1 MYDCC
6 MRSRCQKRSSEEA
19 RRRLEV
25 ILGEMRREKFGAKSE
40 KLRPDQY
47 HLPLEDVEIAQ
58 GVLDAA
64 QEKAA
69 AIIQG
74 RSRDGSDQVRHRNRG
89 CLPAHLPR
97 VERII
102 EPASTLCPCGCGA
115 MTKIGED
122 VSKRLDVIPAQ
133 WRVLVTRRPKY
144 VCRRC
149 SGAVVQAH
157 APEHVVPGGLPTEA
171 AIAQVIVSKFGD
183 HTPFYRQAEIYARQG
198 IRLDRAT
205 LGNWSGRAC
214 FHLQPV
220 ADHMRRHLAS
230 GGSSVHGR
238 NHGAGARSGARRR
251 RRKGTSGRS
260 SPTIAAMAAQV
271 RRSCCSDMRPGAA
284 APSPNSSWRAS
295 TDASCNATA
304 MTVMTG

>member
-1 MYDCC
+1 MSIATLRDEND
-6 MRSRCQKRSSEEA
+6 RLKALLTQTQATLSEHQAALAASEEA

-25 ILGEMRREKFGAKSE
+25 IVGELRREKFGAKSE

-47 HLPLEDVEIAQ
+47 HLLLEDVEIAQ

-74 RSRDGSDQVRHRNRG
+74 RSRGALDQARHRNRG

-122 VSKRLDVIPAQ
+122 VSERLDVIPAQ

-144 VCRRC
+144 ACRRC

-157 APEHVVPGGLPTEA
+157 APEYVVPGGLPTEA
-171 AIAQVIVSKFGD
+171 AIAQVIVAEFGD
-183 HTPFYRQAEIYARQG
+183 HPPSAAASRARARRKAALRLLRPHPG
-198 IRLDRAT
+198 IRSEPSRSA
-205 LGNWSGRAC
+205 G
-214 FHLQPV
+214 
-220 ADHMRRHLAS
+220 
-230 GGSSVHGR
+230 
-238 NHGAGARSGARRR
+238 HGASPWSRRRSGVRV
-251 RRKGTSGRS
+251 GGRS
-260 SPTIAAMAAQV
+260 I
-271 RRSCCSDMRPGAA
+271 R
-284 APSPNSSWRAS
+284 
-295 TDASCNATA
+295 
-304 MTVMTG
+304 